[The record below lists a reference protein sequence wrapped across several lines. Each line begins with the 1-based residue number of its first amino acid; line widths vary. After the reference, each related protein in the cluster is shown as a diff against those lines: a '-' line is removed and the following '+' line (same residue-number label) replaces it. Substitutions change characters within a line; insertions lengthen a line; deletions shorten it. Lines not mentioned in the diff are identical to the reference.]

1 MKYHLNH
8 IWSKKAAYF
17 RSQYAVRSA
26 TGKRRG
32 PSGAE
37 DGFLSGENLTKW
49 WEYLW
54 KSKILC
60 IEYIYIYHKMIIRV
74 YYIISHDTVD
84 ACEILHQFVDG
95 LSPYNPISQ
104 QVRPFVRVFLLFSL
118 HRICADT
125 LMVIIFIKNLFLLVK
140 MDRHFYIWG
149 NMRVWHHA
157 RKSLVTNN
165 HMNWTHKNDAE
176 NKYFFVQQGW

>member
-1 MKYHLNH
+1 MTIINEYKSYEIPMNHIWPWNIDFTQSIYYKIDIYIYIWSHIYIDIDIQYIDYTSLMKYHLNH

-60 IEYIYIYHKMIIRV
+60 IEYIYISQDDYTCIL
-74 YYIISHDTVD
+74 YYISWY
-84 ACEILHQFVDG
+84 CGCLR
-95 LSPYNPISQ
+95 NPAP
-104 QVRPFVRVFLLFSL
+104 VRRW
-118 HRICADT
+118 
-125 LMVIIFIKNLFLLVK
+125 FIPL
-140 MDRHFYIWG
+140 
-149 NMRVWHHA
+149 
-157 RKSLVTNN
+157 
-165 HMNWTHKNDAE
+165 
-176 NKYFFVQQGW
+176 